1 MRTYRKTLAVLGVL
15 VLVTAVQAADVEVR
29 CEKRIAPARSRLSVD
44 VRNIKPGTYV
54 AAIASGSNA
63 AASGPE
69 ATVGD
74 EVAFDFDSNPK
85 DIAAGASAI
94 SKTFIQ
100 GNQVTAQIVD
110 GTNTVVA
117 RGVGTC
123 RTR

>member
-1 MRTYRKTLAVLGVL
+1 MA
-15 VLVTAVQAADVEVR
+15 
-29 CEKRIAPARSRLSVD
+29 
-44 VRNIKPGTYV
+44 
-54 AAIASGSNA
+54 
-63 AASGPE
+63 PE

-74 EVAFDFDSNPK
+74 GVAFDFDSNPK

-117 RGVGTC
+117 QGVGTC

>member
-29 CEKRIAPARSRLSVD
+29 CEKRIAPARSRVSVD

-63 AASGPE
+63 AASAPE

-117 RGVGTC
+117 QGVGTC